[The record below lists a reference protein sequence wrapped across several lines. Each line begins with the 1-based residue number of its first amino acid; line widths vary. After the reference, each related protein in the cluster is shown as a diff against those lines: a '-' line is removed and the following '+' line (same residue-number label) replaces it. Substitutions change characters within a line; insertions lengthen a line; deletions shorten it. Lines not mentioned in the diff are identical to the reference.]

1 MMQSLRVVV
10 ADDEPQMVK
19 FLEETLKRLGHQVV
33 GKAASG
39 QQLIESVLELKP
51 DLLITDIKMPEMD
64 GIEAVRQFC
73 QTHPIPVVL
82 VSAYH
87 DSDLIQRAMSG
98 HVMAYLVKPIKQ
110 ADLETTI
117 AVAIRRFKEFTGAPA
132 ADDRSAASTR
142 RSQDDRTRKRRLDEA
157 GRLRRARRIPPTA
170 TPRQREESKTRPCR
184 GNDRH
189 RRRSHAIGD
198 VESVR
203 PRTSWAIEHVV
214 RRCAESTFVP
224 AYAENRLLPW
234 AAQSSV

>member
-19 FLEETLKRLGHQVV
+19 FLAETLKRLGHKVV
-33 GKAASG
+33 GKAAGG

-64 GIEAVRQFC
+64 GIEAVRQIC

-117 AVAIRRFKEFTGAPA
+117 AVAIRRFKEFTALQQQTTDLRQA
-132 ADDRSAASTR
+132 LEDRKTIERAKGVLMKRAGF
-142 RSQDDRTRKRRLDEA
+142 DEPDAFRRLQQLASEKNLKLVRVAEMIVTAEEA
-157 GRLRRARRIPPTA
+157 MR
-170 TPRQREESKTRPCR
+170 
-184 GNDRH
+184 
-189 RRRSHAIGD
+189 
-198 VESVR
+198 
-203 PRTSWAIEHVV
+203 
-214 RRCAESTFVP
+214 
-224 AYAENRLLPW
+224 
-234 AAQSSV
+234 